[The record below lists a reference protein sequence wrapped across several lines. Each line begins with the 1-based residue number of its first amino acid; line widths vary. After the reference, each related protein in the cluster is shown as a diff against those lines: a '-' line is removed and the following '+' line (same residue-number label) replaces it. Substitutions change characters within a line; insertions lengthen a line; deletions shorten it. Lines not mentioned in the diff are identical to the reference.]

1 MADKKVV
8 IQVEIKGT
16 GIGALDKE
24 LAGAKKATDDL
35 ATGLDGATKAARG
48 TQAGVQ
54 GINAALKAAGIG
66 FLLAA
71 LAVSVQLV
79 MGAWNMMTEAL
90 MRNKTVS
97 EAYEKIAK
105 GLEIVIDQITGAIV
119 NMYVSFFTEADK
131 FPGYAKGLE
140 LMFKNL
146 GDVAQAISTGIE
158 GMVNAF
164 TLLKTIFTQITT
176 LNFNFDELATS
187 ASNFFTSVTDQA
199 KNFATIGGN
208 LKEGIENYPA
218 MFADATKGFSELA
231 DEIQGIV
238 EDTDL
243 LKTKTQDQLD
253 AEAEALTKLLELRK
267 QQRELRKQSEKDMYE
282 LFAKLRH
289 ENTLNEIEA
298 EDGKRQRALSTAN
311 FEMNQEK
318 KRIKESLVN
327 QKKKDQILKELAD
340 KHKNDI
346 DAINETFDVAEDT
359 KAQSEAQKLL
369 DVQNE
374 TTLLLIENLEARAL
388 EELRIQKEKELASIE
403 GMDNFKAMEQ
413 AINEKYL
420 AKEGKVKQ
428 KFAKDEVKWSEMTMN
443 SKLGL
448 AAKGAGD
455 MAKILGEETAAGK
468 AMAVTQA
475 TIQTFLGAQS
485 AFTSMSAIPV
495 VGPALGAIAAA
506 AAVAGGIANVKSILS
521 ADSSGSAAASGGGGG
536 VSSAGGMQ
544 GPAPQMMSGAFELGA
559 MEEPE
564 PVKAFVVT
572 DEMTNSQDQLANI
585 RRKSTI

>member
-1 MADKKVV
+1 MADKKIV
-8 IQVEIKGT
+8 IQAEIKSSGV
-16 GIGALDKE
+16 GQLSKE
-24 LAGAKKATDDL
+24 VDGVTQSTQGMKAGF
-35 ATGLDGATKAARG
+35 DGATLAADG
-48 TQAGVQ
+48 TAGGVR

-66 FLLAA
+66 LVLAA
-71 LAVSVQLV
+71 IALSVQAV

-105 GLEIVIDQITGAIV
+105 GLEIVVDQITGAIV
-119 NMYVSFFTEADK
+119 DMYVSFFTEADK

-164 TLLKTIFTQITT
+164 TLLKTIFTQLTT

-187 ASNFFTSVTDQA
+187 ASNFFTSITEQA
-199 KNFATIGGN
+199 TNFATIGGN
-208 LKEGIENYPA
+208 LKEGIKNYPA
-218 MFADATKGFSELA
+218 MFQDASKGLGELA
-231 DEIQGIV
+231 ENIQGIV

-243 LKTKTQDQLD
+243 MKTKTEEQIK
-253 AEAEALTKLLELRK
+253 AEIEERKRLAEVLKAE
-267 QQRELRKQSEKDMYE
+267 RELRKQSEKEMFD
-282 LFAKLRH
+282 LFFKLRH
-289 ENTLNEIEA
+289 ENKLNEIEL
-298 EDGKRQRALSTAN
+298 EDGKRQRALSTAT
-311 FEMNQEK
+311 FEMNQQ
-318 KRIKESLVN
+318 KRAIENSLVS
-327 QKKKDQILKELAD
+327 QKKKDQLLLQLEEKFQ
-340 KHKNDI
+340 NDI
-346 DAINETFDVAEDT
+346 NAINATFDLAEET
-359 KAQSEAQKLL
+359 RAANEAQKLL

-374 TTLLLIENLEARAL
+374 TTLMLIESLEERAL
-388 EELRIQKEKELASIE
+388 KELEIQKAKELASVE
-403 GMDNFKAMEQ
+403 SMDNAEEMKA
-413 AINEKYL
+413 AIIEKYQ
-420 AKEGKVKQ
+420 AKESEVIKKNLDKKLKWEDMTQKQ
-428 KFAKDEVKWSEMTMN
+428 
-443 SKLGL
+443 KLGL

-506 AAVAGGIANVKSILS
+506 AAVAGGIANIKSILS
-521 ADSSGSAAASGGGGG
+521 ADSTGNVSGGGTGG
-536 VSSAGGMQ
+536 VSAGGMQ
-544 GPAPQMMSGAFELGA
+544 GPSPQMMSGAFELGDLT
-559 MEEPE
+559 EPE

-585 RRKSTI
+585 RRRSTI

>member
-1 MADKKVV
+1 MADKKIV
-8 IQVEIKGT
+8 IQAEIKSSGV
-16 GIGALDKE
+16 GQLSKE
-24 LAGAKKATDDL
+24 VDGVTQSTQGMKAGF
-35 ATGLDGATKAARG
+35 DGATLAADG
-48 TQAGVQ
+48 TAGGVK

-66 FLLAA
+66 LVLAA
-71 LAVSVQLV
+71 IALSVQAV

-105 GLEIVIDQITGAIV
+105 GLEIVVDQITGAIV
-119 NMYVSFFTEADK
+119 DMYVSFFTEADK

-164 TLLKTIFTQITT
+164 TLLKTIFTQLTT

-187 ASNFFTSVTDQA
+187 ASNFFTSITEQA
-199 KNFATIGGN
+199 TNFATIGGN
-208 LKEGIENYPA
+208 LKEGIKNYPA
-218 MFADATKGFSELA
+218 MFQDASKGLGELA
-231 DEIQGIV
+231 ENIQGIV

-243 LKTKTQDQLD
+243 MKTKTEEQIK
-253 AEAEALTKLLELRK
+253 AEIEERKRLAEVLKAE
-267 QQRELRKQSEKDMYE
+267 RELRKQSEKEMFD
-282 LFAKLRH
+282 LFFKLRH
-289 ENTLNEIEA
+289 ENKLNEIEL
-298 EDGKRQRALSTAN
+298 EDGKRQRALSTAT
-311 FEMNQEK
+311 FEMNQQ
-318 KRIKESLVN
+318 KRAIENSLVS
-327 QKKKDQILKELAD
+327 QKKKDQLLLQLEEKFQ
-340 KHKNDI
+340 NDI
-346 DAINETFDVAEDT
+346 NAINATFDLAEET
-359 KAQSEAQKLL
+359 RAANEAQKLL

-374 TTLLLIENLEARAL
+374 TTLMLIESLEERAL
-388 EELRIQKEKELASIE
+388 KELEIQKAKELASVE
-403 GMDNFKAMEQ
+403 SMDNAEEMKA
-413 AINEKYL
+413 AIIEKYQ
-420 AKEGKVKQ
+420 AKEAEVIKKNLDKKLKWEDMTQKQ
-428 KFAKDEVKWSEMTMN
+428 
-443 SKLGL
+443 KLGL

-506 AAVAGGIANVKSILS
+506 AAVASGIANVKSILS
-521 ADSSGSAAASGGGGG
+521 ADSGGNVAASGGGGG
-536 VSSAGGMQ
+536 GGATMS